1 MAGLRL
7 KRIARVHDR
16 IPGLVHEGTNMTEPN
31 PPRFDLKQIPA
42 FLLHPRQGMER
53 LAAEEKPAWL
63 TPMLVLSILFLLRT
77 IVSGYF
83 QARASAM
90 GQTAIPTDWQWWT
103 PDMQNNYMQAIQAT
117 QGPVFV
123 YIIPA
128 VTGLAKLWLGWFI
141 VGGLLHLASTLLG
154 GRGSMRAVLNLAAWA
169 SLPFALRDLLRM
181 VFMLIAQH
189 PIASPG
195 LSGFG
200 SMLFLSKMLAS
211 MDVFLAW
218 YAILLV
224 MGLRITDNLPAR
236 KAAAVVA
243 IVLLLILLVQGGLG
257 TLSASLGGM
266 MITRPFF

>member
-1 MAGLRL
+1 MTDSNSNLR
-7 KRIARVHDR
+7 H
-16 IPGLVHEGTNMTEPN
+16 
-31 PPRFDLKQIPA
+31 FDLKKLPA
-42 FLLHPRQGMER
+42 FIIHPRQGVER
-53 LAAEEKPAWL
+53 LAAEEKTAWL
-63 TPMLVLSILFLLRT
+63 MPMLVLSIMFLLRT
-77 IVSGYF
+77 IVSGVL

-90 GQTAIPTDWQWWT
+90 GQAALPADWQWWT

-117 QGPVFV
+117 QGPVFI

-154 GRGSMRAVLNLAAWA
+154 GRGSMRSVLNLAAWA
-169 SLPFALRDLLRM
+169 SLPFALRDLLRV

-200 SMLFLSKMLAS
+200 GILFLSKVLAS
-211 MDVFLAW
+211 VDVFFVW
-218 YAILLV
+218 FAILLG
-224 MGLRITDNLPAR
+224 MGLCVTDNLPAG
-236 KAAAVVA
+236 KAAAGVV
-243 IVLLLILLVQGGLG
+243 IVLLLLLLVQGGLG
-257 TLSASLGGM
+257 TLTASLGGM

>member
-1 MAGLRL
+1 
-7 KRIARVHDR
+7 
-16 IPGLVHEGTNMTEPN
+16 MTDITPN
-31 PPRFDLKQIPA
+31 TRRFDFKQILA
-42 FLLHPRQGMER
+42 FLIHPRQGMER

-63 TPMLVLSILFLLRT
+63 MPMLVLSIMLLLRT
-77 IVSGYF
+77 VVSGYL
-83 QARASAM
+83 QARASSM
-90 GQTAIPTDWQWWT
+90 GQTALPADWQWWT

-128 VTGLAKLWLGWFI
+128 VTGLAKLWLGWLI

-154 GRGSMRAVLNLAAWA
+154 GRGSMRSVLNLAAWA
-169 SLPFALRDLLRM
+169 CLPFALRDLLRV
-181 VFMLIAQH
+181 VFMLVAQH

-200 SMLFLSKMLAS
+200 GVLFLSKVLAS
-211 MDVFLAW
+211 VDVFFLW
-218 YAILLV
+218 FAILLGI
-224 MGLRITDNLPAR
+224 GLRITDNLPAG
-236 KAAAVVA
+236 KAAAGVA
-243 IVLLLILLVQGGLG
+243 IVLLLVLLVQGGLG